1 MLKPPMPNAAGMTDT
16 LEFVKNLWGSM
27 NIPGVAMPGA
37 TSGVSTEDLD
47 KKIADL
53 KAVESWL
60 NLNIGM
66 LRGTIQAL
74 EVQRG
79 TLATLK
85 AMSDSMAQ
93 AMGGA
98 GDKAAMAAPFAQF
111 FAQSATPPAQPA
123 PPAAAAA
130 APGAQPGAATDGAA
144 ADNPMPAAVAWW
156 NLLQDQF
163 RQAVGSAIPT
173 PGAAPET
180 GPATHD
186 GAAATAPPGSSGK
199 GGSPL
204 DVSGGAPDP
213 ASSNP
218 AGGRGGRTPRGKA
231 DKA

>member
-1 MLKPPMPNAAGMTDT
+1 MLKPPLPNAAGMTDT

-27 NIPGVAMPGA
+27 NIPGVTMPGA
-37 TSGVSTEDLD
+37 TSSLSTEDLD
-47 KKIADL
+47 KKITDL

-98 GDKAAMAAPFAQF
+98 GDKSAMAAPFAQF
-111 FAQSATPPAQPA
+111 FAQSAPA
-123 PPAAAAA
+123 PAAAPAAPATAPSAPPEAA
-130 APGAQPGAATDGAA
+130 ADGAA

-163 RQAVGSAIPT
+163 RQAVSSAIPT
-173 PGAAPET
+173 PGAAADET
-180 GPATHD
+180 STTNEGEAARPPSGP
-186 GAAATAPPGSSGK
+186 SGK

-213 ASSNP
+213 ATSNP
-218 AGGRGGRTPRGKA
+218 AGGRAGRNPRGKA